1 MPVLAAPQCGLDE
14 IDTRRSAQGR
24 RTKEHPW
31 VGWEHLADL
40 RRPVITRDTRLTGHQ
55 PRACSR
61 LAGGRRPRDSSDN
74 HPRLK
79 RPLIRPTRARGGL
92 LRAREADGALVLG
105 GSGPDTGVIPS
116 CFISRLD
123 LRMEKVSAY
132 RPPVSRI
139 EKGSVEST
147 HKGVPTEPRVLH
159 VPFPTT
165 TTALGGP
172 ASSSVETLKYLNKRN
187 RLLQLRV
194 VCLLA
199 SMLA

>member
-92 LRAREADGALVLG
+92 PSCARGRRMVHTALVLG
-105 GSGPDTGVIPS
+105 GSGPDTGVIRVKS
-116 CFISRLD
+116 SFRLVVCCFISRLD

-159 VPFPTT
+159 VPFSTT

-172 ASSSVETLKYLNKRN
+172 ASSSVETLK
-187 RLLQLRV
+187 
-194 VCLLA
+194 
-199 SMLA
+199 ST

>member
-1 MPVLAAPQCGLDE
+1 M
-14 IDTRRSAQGR
+14 
-24 RTKEHPW
+24 
-31 VGWEHLADL
+31 
-40 RRPVITRDTRLTGHQ
+40 RLTREEARKVQKDEGASLCVGSISPISVSRDHLRHT
-55 PRACSR
+55 PHRTPASR
-61 LAGGRRPRDSSDN
+61 LLASRRRAATSRLVRQSSPL

-105 GSGPDTGVIPS
+105 GSGPDTGVIRVKS
-116 CFISRLD
+116 SFRLVVCCFISRLD

-159 VPFPTT
+159 VPFSTNNHDG
-165 TTALGGP
+165 ARR
-172 ASSSVETLKYLNKRN
+172 SCE
-187 RLLQLRV
+187 LL
-194 VCLLA
+194 
-199 SMLA
+199 S